1 MLARRR
7 RVTHDSRGFDAE
19 SKRPRHAS
27 ETMVTAPAG
36 TARSHQI
43 ARLEG
48 AQYVSRM
55 RGRRHLFVASLVAAV
70 HVATGCSGDE
80 HHAPFANDTCTHP
93 PCGVPAVV
101 SGGQSSAGGAAAT
114 DGGITVDASANNCF
128 TETAS
133 GLKICKGSTL
143 CPGYVLDTG
152 LWPDCGFVS
161 SGATASEIDV
171 ECVCRTQNV
180 LCPVSVMSTC
190 AAMMLQVTNNQ
201 SEDNLCTNLSASSF
215 ATCRDLNSVSPTGI
229 GGAGGAANCDQNC
242 IATCA
247 NAPACVAGCCTNP

>member
-1 MLARRR
+1 
-7 RVTHDSRGFDAE
+7 
-19 SKRPRHAS
+19 
-27 ETMVTAPAG
+27 
-36 TARSHQI
+36 
-43 ARLEG
+43 
-48 AQYVSRM
+48 M